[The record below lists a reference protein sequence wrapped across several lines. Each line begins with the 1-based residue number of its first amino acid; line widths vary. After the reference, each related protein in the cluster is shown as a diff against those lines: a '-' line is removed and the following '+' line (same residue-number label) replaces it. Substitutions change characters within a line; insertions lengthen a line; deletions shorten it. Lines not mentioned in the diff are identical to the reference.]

1 MGCEQTEHM
10 NITIPESFLYYQH
23 VKFNNDMIQNLKSSN
38 LCYIHSVLP
47 KHPST
52 RPRRVKYLCGRLNPI
67 LQLSDRTSDY
77 FRQKFR
83 KYKFYLLMKQRFN
96 VSLGLTYQLHY
107 MQYSEYAP

>member
-1 MGCEQTEHM
+1 M
-10 NITIPESFLYYQH
+10 Y
-23 VKFNNDMIQNLKSSN
+23 
-38 LCYIHSVLP
+38 SVLP

-83 KYKFYLLMKQRFN
+83 KYKFYLLRKQRFN